1 MLTQNDRGDKIVDKN
16 IETTITNM
24 LKDLMEINI
33 MWRKVGN
40 IKMNQTEFL
49 ELKNTVSE
57 IKISLEINERVG
69 TKEEEKLMYWNVLED
84 TETNY
89 KN

>member
-1 MLTQNDRGDKIVDKN
+1 
-16 IETTITNM
+16 
-24 LKDLMEINI
+24 
-33 MWRKVGN
+33 
-40 IKMNQTEFL
+40 MNQTEFL

>member
-33 MWRKVGN
+33 M
-40 IKMNQTEFL
+40 
-49 ELKNTVSE
+49 
-57 IKISLEINERVG
+57 
-69 TKEEEKLMYWNVLED
+69 
-84 TETNY
+84 
-89 KN
+89 